1 MDIMNPQSA
10 QYATTGEHTSN
21 PNETKSTV
29 IMFILSVIFV
39 GIALFLSLENIKIA
53 WIKVSIVA
61 LALLIFRIWS
71 YLSKIKY
78 YYKEK

>member
-1 MDIMNPQSA
+1 MDIMNPQYT
-10 QYATTGEHTSN
+10 QYATTGEHNNN

-29 IMFILSVIFV
+29 TMFIMSVLFV
-39 GIALFLSLENIKIA
+39 GVALLLSLENIKVA
-53 WIKVSIVA
+53 WLKVVLVA
-61 LALLIFRIWS
+61 LALFVYRIWS